1 MQELSYEKKIGCQ
14 WASRTH
20 YRLSRTK
27 NMVKEKRQI
36 VIPGESIISGNEFL
50 PGDGAYRDG
59 NDVVA
64 NRYGIA
70 NIFEKH
76 VRVVPVSGAYYP
88 KRGNTIIGTIVDI
101 TFNGWLIDFGGAQN
115 AFLPVAEVPRY
126 VNKNE
131 MAEFLNFGES
141 VIVKVWDVKSRGVDV
156 SMKMRGYGKIDG
168 GMILAVG
175 SNQVPRIIGREGSMV
190 KMIKNATGCDVTVGQ
205 NGKVWIS
212 GKDVDMEIA
221 AKKIVEFIGCN
232 VLVAGLTEKVEKMI
246 GEMSL
251 ESGAHAGVPSDEGKV
266 EIVSENID
274 EVSEE

>member
-1 MQELSYEKKIGCQ
+1 MENK
-14 WASRTH
+14 
-20 YRLSRTK
+20 
-27 NMVKEKRQI
+27 KRQI
-36 VIPGESIISGNEFL
+36 VIPGETVVSGNEYL

-59 NDVVA
+59 EDVVA

-70 NIFEKH
+70 NVFEKH
-76 VRVVPVSGAYYP
+76 VRVVPVNGAYYP

-168 GMILAVG
+168 GMIVSVG
-175 SNQVPRIIGREGSMV
+175 PNQVPRIIGKEGSMV
-190 KMIKNATGCDVTVGQ
+190 KMIKDATNCDVTVGQ

-212 GKDVDMEIA
+212 GKDEDKEVVA
-221 AKKIVEFIGCN
+221 RKIVEFIAEN
-232 VLVAGLTEKVEKMI
+232 TIVAGLTEKVEKMI
-246 GEMSL
+246 KEIGL
-251 ESGAHAGVPSDEGKV
+251 DNGKV
-266 EIVSENID
+266 DIVAED
-274 EVSEE
+274 TDKE

>member
-1 MQELSYEKKIGCQ
+1 MSMGIKNALYYYLELIKMENK
-14 WASRTH
+14 
-20 YRLSRTK
+20 
-27 NMVKEKRQI
+27 KRQI
-36 VIPGESIISGNEFL
+36 VVPGETVVSGNEFL

-59 NDVVA
+59 EDVVA

-70 NIFEKH
+70 SIFEKH

-88 KRGNTIIGTIVDI
+88 ARGNTIIGTIVDI

-131 MAEFLNFGES
+131 MAEFLNFGEA

-168 GMILAVG
+168 GMIISIG
-175 SNQVPRIIGREGSMV
+175 PNQVPRVIGREGSMV
-190 KMIKNATGCDVTVGQ
+190 RMIKDATGCDVTVGQ

-212 GKDVDMEIA
+212 GNNTDKEVVA
-221 AKKIVEFIGCN
+221 RKIIEFIGEN
-232 VLVAGLTEKVEKMI
+232 AISVGLTDKVEAMI
-246 GEMSL
+246 KDMGLS
-251 ESGAHAGVPSDEGKV
+251 SGNV
-266 EIVSENID
+266 EVVAED
-274 EVSEE
+274 TDVEDKE

>member
-1 MQELSYEKKIGCQ
+1 M
-14 WASRTH
+14 A
-20 YRLSRTK
+20 
-27 NMVKEKRQI
+27 KEKRQI
-36 VIPGESIISGNEFL
+36 VVPGETVVSGNEFL

-59 NDVVA
+59 EDVVA

-156 SMKMRGYGKIDG
+156 SMKMRGYGKVDG
-168 GMILAVG
+168 GMIVSVG
-175 SNQVPRIIGREGSMV
+175 PNQVPRIIGKEGSMV
-190 KMIKNATGCDVTVGQ
+190 KLIKGATGCDVTVGQ
-205 NGKVWIS
+205 NGKVWIA
-212 GKDVDMEIA
+212 GKDTDGEVN
-221 AKKIVEFIGCN
+221 AKKIVEFI
-232 VLVAGLTEKVEKMI
+232 AEHTIMDGLTEKVEAIIKDM
-246 GEMSL
+246 GLST
-251 ESGAHAGVPSDEGKV
+251 GVEDKE
-266 EIVSENID
+266 
-274 EVSEE
+274 

>member
-1 MQELSYEKKIGCQ
+1 M
-14 WASRTH
+14 A
-20 YRLSRTK
+20 
-27 NMVKEKRQI
+27 EKRQI
-36 VIPGESIISGNEFL
+36 VVPGETIVSGNEFL

-59 NDVVA
+59 EEVVA

-131 MAEFLNFGES
+131 MAEFLNFGET
-141 VIVKVWDVKSRGVDV
+141 VIVKVWDVKSRGVDL
-156 SMKMRGYGKIDG
+156 SMKMRGFGKIEG
-168 GMILAVG
+168 GMIISVG
-175 SNQVPRIIGREGSMV
+175 PNKVPRIIGKEGSMV
-190 KMIKNATGCDVTVGQ
+190 KLIKGATGCDVTVGQ

-212 GKDVDMEIA
+212 GKDTDMEVA

-232 VLVAGLTEKVEKMI
+232 VLVAGLTENVEKMI
-246 GEMSL
+246 KEMGL
-251 ESGAHAGVPSDEGKV
+251 KTDDV
-266 EIVSENID
+266 EVVSED
-274 EVSEE
+274 TDK